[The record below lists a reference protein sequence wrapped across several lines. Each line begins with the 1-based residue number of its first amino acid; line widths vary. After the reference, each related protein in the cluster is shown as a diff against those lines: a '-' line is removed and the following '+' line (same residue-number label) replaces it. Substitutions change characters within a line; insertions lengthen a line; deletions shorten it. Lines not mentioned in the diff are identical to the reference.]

1 MELVSVG
8 KLHVKIKIRRLF
20 LRFLKLFRC
29 KADIKIF
36 ICGNLMKTVK
46 SLSPIFESV

>member
-8 KLHVKIKIRRLF
+8 KEHVKVKILLFF

-36 ICGNLMKTVK
+36 ICRNLMKTVK
-46 SLSPIFESV
+46 SLSPIFESI